1 MNKIYKLVTLV
12 TVAMFA
18 IACEGEKEVGSE
30 WGHTEYYESSIFKE
44 YKPVIMERTL
54 QFSLTPDAQQMFSK
68 GGSINFYI
76 STHSEKN
83 EPNKDIVIYVNGQRQ
98 ASNQFALTIEDA
110 TIEDN
115 SYKTGENIDDIEL
128 NLGIEFLNTAA
139 EGKHH
144 LYLGACGSKNGGIS
158 FKNDKADIGKGPKED
173 IKASDLQFQLGSLN
187 SDGFYVVKENV
198 YNPADIAVF
207 STLGATII
215 IFVLSII
222 ISRLINS
229 RIKIR
234 RITITGD
241 YHKQLSINGYRKVVL
256 TSKRKKQGFFSKLYT
271 GTILYEVHP
280 SWTSDITIEPRNSK
294 SASLRYD
301 ATHYAC
307 DSRVIERNHNYVLVH
322 IPTRQKI
329 EIMAI

>member
-54 QFSLTPDAQQMFSK
+54 QFSLTPDAQQMFSR

-98 ASNQFALTIEDA
+98 ESNQFALTIEDA

-144 LYLGACGSKNGGIS
+144 LYLVACGSKNGGIS
-158 FKNDKADIGKGPKED
+158 FKNKEADIGKGPKET

-198 YNPADIAVF
+198 YNPGSKVF
-207 STLGATII
+207 WIIVFAILALLLIWYII
-215 IFVLSII
+215 IRPNFYKHLRFPSIYITYPSSTETLQIRTKGFCKLIFTNRPIKQGILKKIFRVQDIVVVNDIWTSRVTITCKDRYRLRIRGGVTYTPYEPIRGKDFI
-222 ISRLINS
+222 ITTDSGKK
-229 RIKIR
+229 IKI
-234 RITITGD
+234 
-241 YHKQLSINGYRKVVL
+241 HAV
-256 TSKRKKQGFFSKLYT
+256 
-271 GTILYEVHP
+271 
-280 SWTSDITIEPRNSK
+280 
-294 SASLRYD
+294 
-301 ATHYAC
+301 
-307 DSRVIERNHNYVLVH
+307 
-322 IPTRQKI
+322 
-329 EIMAI
+329 